1 MLNANEI
8 CDRLGY
14 GPGNPDRLSIVPR
27 PNEEAL
33 KKRGGT
39 SVDLRLGR
47 WFRSFKPS
55 KSSEAKLWLATPDHV
70 PSALNGAPLS
80 EPDFETEKSE
90 ASAQDAALGSGDDIV
105 SDKSEANRS
114 ALPLENQWAATARH
128 AMRTTEHFVPFGE
141 NFVLHPGRFVLGVT
155 MEWLT
160 LPKSLSGYV
169 SGKSSLGRHGLVI
182 ETAAGLHPG
191 FSGCLTLELA
201 NVGEVPIVISPGME
215 ICQIFLHGINLHQ
228 GGDVGTFSG
237 QRKPAISLPKRD
249 PIFDK
254 LRHNPR

>member
-1 MLNANEI
+1 MLNAEEI
-8 CDRLGY
+8 CQRLAHA
-14 GPGNPDRLSIVPR
+14 PGHAGRLSIVPR
-27 PNEEAL
+27 PDIERLRA
-33 KKRGGT
+33 RGGT

-55 KSSEAKLWLATPDHV
+55 KSGETRLWLARP
-70 PSALNGAPLS
+70 
-80 EPDFETEKSE
+80 EKDGGE
-90 ASAQDAALGSGDDIV
+90 ADEGTAD
-105 SDKSEANRS
+105 
-114 ALPLENQWAATARH
+114 ALPAEQKWATNARH
-128 AMRTTEHFVPFGE
+128 AMRTTEHFVRFGD

-160 LPKSLSGYV
+160 LPRTLSGYV

-215 ICQIFLHGINLHQ
+215 ICQIFLHGIGKHDCEDT
-228 GGDVGTFSG
+228 GAFSG
-237 QRKPAISLPKRD
+237 QRKPAISLPRTD
-249 PIFDK
+249 TIFDR
-254 LRHNPR
+254 LRTDPPLV

>member
-1 MLNANEI
+1 MLNADEI
-8 CDRLGY
+8 CIRLAHP
-14 GPGNPDRLSIVPR
+14 PGHANRLSIVPKPDTQR
-27 PNEEAL
+27 LLA
-33 KKRGGT
+33 RGGT

-55 KSSEAKLWLATPDHV
+55 KSGETKLWLATP
-70 PSALNGAPLS
+70 
-80 EPDFETEKSE
+80 ETEWADAGSSE
-90 ASAQDAALGSGDDIV
+90 T
-105 SDKSEANRS
+105 
-114 ALPLENQWAATARH
+114 LPGEQQWAPNARH
-128 AMRTTEHFVPFGE
+128 AMRTNEHFVRFGD

-160 LPKSLSGYV
+160 LPRTLSGYV

-215 ICQIFLHGINLHQ
+215 ICQIFLHAIGKHDSADA
-228 GGDVGTFSG
+228 GAFSG
-237 QRKPAISLPKRD
+237 QRKPAVSLPKAD
-249 PIFDK
+249 AIFDR
-254 LRHNPR
+254 LRTDPPLV